1 MPIGR
6 VCRRYASAELVRA
19 SHSFNRLLQGKV
31 KNVQRTNLVKAQK
44 FTDMLYNAINKYNK
58 RAIETSK
65 VIEELIALTKEMN
78 GSYKVGEASGLI
90 KEEVVFYDALASYDT
105 AEQVLGDEGD

>member
-1 MPIGR
+1 
-6 VCRRYASAELVRA
+6 
-19 SHSFNRLLQGKV
+19 
-31 KNVQRTNLVKAQK
+31 
-44 FTDMLYNAINKYNK
+44 
-58 RAIETSK
+58 
-65 VIEELIALTKEMN
+65 MN